1 VKIHSFEAPLPTRFS
16 PNVEKSFPKIG
27 RGDAMAGMPR
37 PLRLLIADDH
47 PAMLDG
53 LRYMIQP
60 EADLEVVAE
69 AVDGADCIERFRSCR
84 PDVALVDLQMP
95 KIDGL
100 RVIGTLCGE
109 FSDACLIVLTSYAGD
124 ARVARALKLGATSY
138 LLKTS
143 RRTEI
148 LQAIRQAPTGRTY
161 VSAELA
167 REIALHRGSENL
179 SPRELSVLRL
189 VAAGQHN
196 RHIGESLHVSEQTV
210 KTRIKNIL
218 AKLQAHDRT
227 HAVSIAVQRG
237 FLD

>member
-1 VKIHSFEAPLPTRFS
+1 MVAISS
-16 PNVEKSFPKIG
+16 
-27 RGDAMAGMPR
+27 

-60 EADLEVVAE
+60 ESDLEVVSE
-69 AVDGADCIERFRSCR
+69 AADGAECIERFRDCR

-100 RVIGTLCGE
+100 RVIATLCEE
-109 FSDACLIVLTSYAGD
+109 FNDACLIVLTSYMGD
-124 ARVARALKLGATSY
+124 ARVSRALKSGARAY
-138 LLKTS
+138 LLKS
-143 RRTEI
+143 SPRSEI
-148 LQAIRQAPTGRTY
+148 LQAIRQAATGRTV
-161 VSAELA
+161 VSE
-167 REIALHRGSENL
+167 EIRRDLDAHHDRENL

-189 VAAGQHN
+189 VSAGQHN
-196 RHIGESLHVSEQTV
+196 RRIGESLCVSEQTI
-210 KTRIKNIL
+210 KSRIKNIL
-218 AKLQAHDRT
+218 AKLQARDRT

>member
-1 VKIHSFEAPLPTRFS
+1 M
-16 PNVEKSFPKIG
+16 VEVS
-27 RGDAMAGMPR
+27 RS
-37 PLRLLIADDH
+37 LRLLIADDH

-60 EADLEVVAE
+60 EPDLEVVAE
-69 AVDGADCIERFRSCR
+69 AADGAECIERFRDCR

-100 RVIGTLCGE
+100 RVIATLRKE
-109 FSDACLIVLTSYAGD
+109 FNDACLIVLTSYTGD
-124 ARVARALKLGATSY
+124 ARVSRALKFGARAY
-138 LLKTS
+138 VLKNS
-143 RRTEI
+143 RRSEI
-148 LQAIRQAPTGRTY
+148 LQAIRQAATGRTF
-161 VSAELA
+161 VSAELR
-167 REIALHRGSENL
+167 RELAAHHGSENL

-196 RHIGESLHVSEQTV
+196 RRIGEWLCVSEQTV
-210 KTRIKNIL
+210 KSRIKNIL

>member
-1 VKIHSFEAPLPTRFS
+1 M
-16 PNVEKSFPKIG
+16 VEVS
-27 RGDAMAGMPR
+27 RS
-37 PLRLLIADDH
+37 LRLLIADDH

-60 EADLEVVAE
+60 EPDLEVVAE
-69 AVDGADCIERFRSCR
+69 AADGAECIERFRECR

-100 RVIGTLCGE
+100 RVIETLCKA
-109 FSDACLIVLTSYAGD
+109 FNDACLIVLTSYTGD
-124 ARVARALKLGATSY
+124 ARVSRALKFGARAY
-138 LLKTS
+138 VLKNS
-143 RRTEI
+143 RRSEI
-148 LQAIRQAPTGRTY
+148 LQAIRQAATGRTF
-161 VSAELA
+161 VSPELRHELA
-167 REIALHRGSENL
+167 AHIGSENL

-196 RHIGESLHVSEQTV
+196 RRIGDSLCVSEQTV
-210 KTRIKNIL
+210 KSRIKNIL

>member
-1 VKIHSFEAPLPTRFS
+1 
-16 PNVEKSFPKIG
+16 
-27 RGDAMAGMPR
+27 MAEVSR
-37 PLRLLIADDH
+37 SLRLLIADDH
-47 PAMLDG
+47 PAMRDG
-53 LRYMIQP
+53 LRYLIQQ
-60 EADLEVVAE
+60 ENDLEVVAE
-69 AVDGADCIERFRSCR
+69 AVDGAECIERFRDCR

-100 RVIGTLCGE
+100 RVIATLCKE
-109 FSDACLIVLTSYAGD
+109 FKDACLMVLTSYAGD
-124 ARVARALKLGATSY
+124 ARVSRALDLGARAY

-143 RRTEI
+143 ERSEI
-148 LQAIRQAPTGRTY
+148 LHAIHQAATGRTF
-161 VSAELA
+161 VSAELR
-167 REIALHRGSENL
+167 RELAAHHGSENL

-196 RHIGESLHVSEQTV
+196 RRIGESLCVSEQTV
-210 KTRIKNIL
+210 KSRVKNIL

>member
-1 VKIHSFEAPLPTRFS
+1 MVEVSHS
-16 PNVEKSFPKIG
+16 
-27 RGDAMAGMPR
+27 
-37 PLRLLIADDH
+37 LRLLIADDH
-47 PAMLDG
+47 PAMREG

-60 EADLEVVAE
+60 EPDLEVVAE
-69 AVDGADCIERFRSCR
+69 AADGAECIERFRDCR

-100 RVIGTLCGE
+100 GVIATLCEE
-109 FSDACLIVLTSYAGD
+109 FNDARLVVLTTYAGD
-124 ARVARALKLGATSY
+124 ARVSRALNSGARAY

-143 RRTEI
+143 RRSEI
-148 LQAIRQAPTGRTY
+148 LEAIRQVAAGRIF
-161 VSAELA
+161 VSAELR
-167 REIALHRGSENL
+167 RELAAHRGSESL

-196 RHIGESLHVSEQTV
+196 RRIGESLCVSEQTV
-210 KTRIKNIL
+210 KTRVKNIL
-218 AKLQAHDRT
+218 GKLQAHDRT

>member
-1 VKIHSFEAPLPTRFS
+1 MIEVSRS
-16 PNVEKSFPKIG
+16 
-27 RGDAMAGMPR
+27 
-37 PLRLLIADDH
+37 LRLLIADDH

-53 LRYMIQP
+53 LRYMIRP
-60 EADLEVVAE
+60 ERDLEVVAQ
-69 AVDGADCIERFRSCR
+69 AGDGVECIERFRDCR

-100 RVIGTLCGE
+100 RVIETLCKE
-109 FSDACLIVLTSYAGD
+109 FNDACLIVLTSYPGD
-124 ARVARALKLGATSY
+124 ARVSRALKFGARGY
-138 LLKTS
+138 LLKNS
-143 RRTEI
+143 RRAEI
-148 LQAIRQAPTGRTY
+148 LQAIRQAATGRTFL
-161 VSAELA
+161 SAELR
-167 REIALHRGSENL
+167 RELAAHHGSENL

-196 RHIGESLHVSEQTV
+196 RQVGESLCISEQTV

-218 AKLQAHDRT
+218 AKLQANDRT